1 MGTDV
6 EVPMVN
12 WGNINRKSEMQ
23 VLGFAMTWLISMDGK
38 SVDAKFILQVTVDN
52 TRDPN
57 VTLRTGI
64 ARVCNSYPPML
75 TR

>member
-12 WGNINRKSEMQ
+12 WGNINRKSEVQ
-23 VLGFAMTWLISMDGK
+23 FLGFTMTCLVSTDGK
-38 SVDAKFILQVTVDN
+38 RVSAKFIQQVTVDN